1 MIADL
6 HLHGKYARATSK
18 DLTLQMLEKY
28 GKIKGIDIL
37 GTGDFTHPAW
47 NKHIKESLTE
57 ISGTGIYQTKGGQKF
72 AMQTEI
78 SLVYT
83 QGRGRRVHVVV
94 LAPSIEVVDQIT
106 EALLKRGRV
115 DYDGRPIFKISCI
128 EFVDM
133 MRSISKDIE
142 VIPAHAWTPWFGLFG
157 SKSGF
162 DTLQE
167 AFGDNTKHVHA
178 IETGMSSDPPMNWR
192 LKQLDGI
199 QLVSFSDSHSFW
211 PWRIGREAT
220 IFEMKEA
227 NYKEMLNSI
236 RTGNGLKGTIE
247 TDPGYGIYHYDGHRN
262 CNVVYSPEES
272 KKRNF
277 LCEKCG
283 SKVTVGV
290 AARVDELADRPEG
303 YRPANAKEYKDLIPL
318 SELIAGT
325 LGVGIATKKPWE
337 VFNKMISAFGTEF
350 RILLDATEEELAK
363 VVDPELVKTIIKNR
377 NQQIKVL
384 PGYDGVYGVPIIGD
398 SSHASHKQKV
408 SAKQKSSP
416 KKQTPLD
423 KWT

>member
-18 DLTLQMLEKY
+18 DLTLQQLEKY

-57 ISGTGIYQTKGGQKF
+57 IPGTGIYQSKGGQKF

-106 EALLKRGRV
+106 EELMKRGRV

-133 MRSISKDIE
+133 MRSISPDIE
-142 VIPAHAWTPWFGLFG
+142 VIPAHAWTPWFGIFG

-162 DTLQE
+162 DSLQE

-199 QLVSFSDSHSFW
+199 QLLSFSDSHSFW

-220 IFEMKEA
+220 IFEMKQA
-227 NYKEMLNSI
+227 NYKEMLNAI
-236 RTGNGLKGTIE
+236 RTGDGLKGTIE
-247 TDPGYGIYHYDGHRN
+247 TDPGYGIYHFDGHRN

-272 KKRNF
+272 RKRNF
-277 LCEKCG
+277 KCEKCG
-283 SKVTVGV
+283 DWHLWRDNYCPQCG
-290 AARVDELADRPEG
+290 
-303 YRPANAKEYKDLIPL
+303 
-318 SELIAGT
+318 
-325 LGVGIATKKPWE
+325 
-337 VFNKMISAFGTEF
+337 
-350 RILLDATEEELAK
+350 
-363 VVDPELVKTIIKNR
+363 ELVVNKIIKCEK
-377 NQQIKVL
+377 IEGVIG
-384 PGYDGVYGVPIIGD
+384 GYGKYVE
-398 SSHASHKQKV
+398 
-408 SAKQKSSP
+408 
-416 KKQTPLD
+416 L
-423 KWT
+423 